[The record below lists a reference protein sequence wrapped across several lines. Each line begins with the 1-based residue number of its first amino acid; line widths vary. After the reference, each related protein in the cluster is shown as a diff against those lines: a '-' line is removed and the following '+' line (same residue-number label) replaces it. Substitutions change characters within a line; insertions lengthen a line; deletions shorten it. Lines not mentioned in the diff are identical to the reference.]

1 MVVMPVCA
9 AHRVMSAAIAVRRF
23 RPINYN
29 APLAPGSL
37 LKTWIA
43 LLRGINVVGRRKLLM
58 KDLAAIFERGGF
70 ESVRTYIQSGNV
82 VFESARGS
90 ARTLSGEIGELIL
103 KKSGFKP
110 HVIVLSVSELER
122 AVRGNPFP
130 QADADHKSLHLFF
143 LSGRP
148 ARPDLDRLA
157 QLKVGREAF
166 ELNGA
171 VFYLYTPRGFPQ
183 CALHDKVERFLGVD
197 ATARNWRTANQLLAM
212 SRAPTTSGERHKKA
226 V

>member
-1 MVVMPVCA
+1 L
-9 AHRVMSAAIAVRRF
+9 R
-23 RPINYN
+23 
-29 APLAPGSL
+29 
-37 LKTWIA
+37 TWIA

-90 ARTLSGEIGELIL
+90 ARTLADEIGQLVLE
-103 KKSGFKP
+103 KSGFRP
-110 HVIVLSVSELER
+110 HVIVLSVAELAR

-143 LSGRP
+143 LSKRP
-148 ARPDLDRLA
+148 PRPDLGSLVRLKA
-157 QLKVGREAF
+157 GREAF
-166 ELNGA
+166 ELEGA
-171 VFYLYTPRGFPQ
+171 VFYLYTPHGFPQ
-183 CALHDKVERFLGVD
+183 CALHDKVERFLGVE
-197 ATARNWRTANQLLAM
+197 ATARNWRTANRLLSM
-212 SRAPTTSGERHKKA
+212 SAGPPPSGKRPQKA